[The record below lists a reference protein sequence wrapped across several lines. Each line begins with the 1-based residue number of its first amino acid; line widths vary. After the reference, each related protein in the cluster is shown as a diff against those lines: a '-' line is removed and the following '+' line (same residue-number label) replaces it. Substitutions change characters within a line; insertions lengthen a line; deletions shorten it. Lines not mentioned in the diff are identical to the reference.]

1 MKVYGESLREFQGLP
16 VTRQI
21 MVLASQWT
29 AGVDSFQKAFQ
40 PDPVLVFASRL
51 EAAVQGKVQQV
62 SVMFFLMMCLSF
74 GLSFLLHS
82 PSPTLPLLLLSF
94 ISSSTPLLF
103 HYQLFHPTSPSL
115 SALPPHV
122 SFLISSST
130 PLLFHYQ
137 LFHPTSPS
145 LSALQPHF
153 FLISSSTPPLL
164 PYQFFHPTSPSL
176 SVLPPHFSFL
186 ISSSTPLLLSYQL
199 FLPTSPS
206 LSALP
211 PHFSFLISSSTPL
224 LLPYQLSHPT
234 SPSPFVAAIPS

>member
-115 SALPPHV
+115 SAL
-122 SFLISSST
+122 
-130 PLLFHYQ
+130 
-137 LFHPTSPS
+137 
-145 LSALQPHF
+145 QPHF

-186 ISSSTPLLLSYQL
+186 ISSSTPLLL
-199 FLPTSPS
+199 
-206 LSALP
+206 
-211 PHFSFLISSSTPL
+211 
-224 LLPYQLSHPT
+224 PYQLSHPT
-234 SPSPFVAAIPS
+234 SPSPLSLIHI

>member
-1 MKVYGESLREFQGLP
+1 MMKVYGESLREFQGLP

-103 HYQLFHPTSPSL
+103 HYQLFHPTSPFL
-115 SALPPHV
+115 SALPPHF
-122 SFLISSST
+122 SFLISSPT
-130 PLLFHYQ
+130 PLLLPYQ

-145 LSALQPHF
+145 LSAL
-153 FLISSSTPPLL
+153 PP
-164 PYQFFHPTSPSL
+164 Y
-176 SVLPPHFSFL
+176 FSFPFCCCNPQL
-186 ISSSTPLLLSYQL
+186 STLGVTCHMQLDIDKCILQSDRIVFVAGFCYPPCGQYMLSL
-199 FLPTSPS
+199 EA
-206 LSALP
+206 LS
-211 PHFSFLISSSTPL
+211 SFLKMKIKN
-224 LLPYQLSHPT
+224 
-234 SPSPFVAAIPS
+234 